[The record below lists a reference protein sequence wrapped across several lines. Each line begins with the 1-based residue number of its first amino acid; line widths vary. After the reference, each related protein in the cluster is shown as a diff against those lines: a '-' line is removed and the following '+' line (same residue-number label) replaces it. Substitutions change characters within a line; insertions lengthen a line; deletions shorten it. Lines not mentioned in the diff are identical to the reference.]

1 MKGDAPLNNK
11 VRIYDLA
18 KKLNKSNKELM
29 AILERMGV
37 PFKSHSSSIDAET
50 AQTVE
55 ALIAEEKKNSGEEA
69 VKTTKQDRTEPQAPK
84 DAPRPAPK
92 EPQPQQPVEK
102 KENKE
107 KKAARAV
114 EIREGSTVKTV
125 AEAMGISSAEAVKA
139 LMAGKMMVPATA
151 AADAKVRDVLSRA
164 FKVEFTVLP
173 PDTEKKKDITPQPKK
188 AGKGVPEKR
197 PAKLVERPPI
207 VTVMGHVD
215 HGKTTLL
222 DHIRHS
228 NVTAQEAGGI
238 TQHIG
243 AYIVMHEGKPIV
255 FLDTPGHEAFTAM
268 RARGANVTDIVILVI
283 GADDGVMPQTREA
296 IDHIKAAGVP
306 LVVAINKID
315 KPTANP
321 DRVRQQLSEL
331 EVFLEGWG
339 GEVGAVE
346 VSAKTGLGIPD
357 LLERVLLEAEMQ
369 ELKGDPGA
377 PAEGV
382 VIEAR
387 LDKGKG
393 PVATVIV
400 KNGTLQR
407 GDIVLFRTAWGKTR
421 ALFDWAGNP
430 IKKAGPSIPVE
441 ILGLD
446 EVPQPGETFTIARS
460 EREARDALLE
470 ARARERDA
478 GTAARR
484 ASLEDLYSQLQEGQR
499 PHLSLVVKCDVQG
512 SLEALCASLEKL
524 ETNEVGISIVHRGVG
539 RIAESDVM
547 LASTSNAVIIG
558 FNVRPDA
565 NARRVAEVDGVEI
578 RTYNVIYDVIDD
590 VKAAM
595 GGLLK
600 PILREESLGEVEI
613 REIFRVPKAGK
624 IAGCHVLQGVI
635 RRSAKVRIVRDGIV
649 IWDGKIA
656 TLRHFKD
663 EAREVKAG
671 MDCGVA
677 LEGYQDFEA
686 GDILEVYEVIEEK
699 RSL

>member
-1 MKGDAPLNNK
+1 MNNK
-11 VRIYDLA
+11 IRIYELA
-18 KKLNKSNKELM
+18 KKLKRESKELM
-29 AILERMGV
+29 AVLENLG
-37 PFKSHSSSIDAET
+37 FKVKTHMSSIDAET
-50 AQTVE
+50 AQAVE
-55 ALIAEEKKNSGEEA
+55 EILADVSNLNNLNNNNNKAKAEAKEPEVKEIKKEVIIKEEE
-69 VKTTKQDRTEPQAPK
+69 VKDLKKDLKVVKEAKQEVKEVIKEVKQEIKEIKNKETKAIKDNKQD
-84 DAPRPAPK
+84 
-92 EPQPQQPVEK
+92 
-102 KENKE
+102 
-107 KKAARAV
+107 
-114 EIREGSTVKTV
+114 G
-125 AEAMGISSAEAVKA
+125 
-139 LMAGKMMVPATA
+139 
-151 AADAKVRDVLSRA
+151 
-164 FKVEFTVLP
+164 
-173 PDTEKKKDITPQPKK
+173 
-188 AGKGVPEKR
+188 
-197 PAKLVERPPI
+197 LVERPPI

-222 DHIRHS
+222 DYIRHS

-243 AYIVMHEGKPIV
+243 AYIVMHEGRPIV

-268 RARGANVTDIVILVI
+268 RARGANVTDIVILVVS
-283 GADDGVMPQTREA
+283 ADDGVMPQTKEA
-296 IDHIKAAGVP
+296 INHIKAAGVP

-315 KPTANP
+315 KPAANP
-321 DRVRQQLSEL
+321 DRVRQQLTEL
-331 EVFLEGWG
+331 GIYLEGWG

-346 VSAKTGLGIPD
+346 VSAKTGKGVPD

-369 ELKGDPGA
+369 ELKGR
-377 PAEGV
+377 PAANPEGV

-400 KNGTLQR
+400 KDGTLKH
-407 GDIVLFRTAWGKTR
+407 GDIVLFNSAWGKTR
-421 ALFDWAGNP
+421 ALFDWAGKP

-446 EVPQPGETFTIARS
+446 EVPQPGESFRVVSS
-460 EREARDALLE
+460 EREARAALME
-470 ARARERDA
+470 IKAQERDA
-478 GTAARR
+478 GAQAKRT
-484 ASLEDLYSQLQEGQR
+484 SLEDLYSQLQEGQI
-499 PHLSLVVKCDVQG
+499 PQLSLVVKCDVQG

-524 ETNEVGISIVHRGVG
+524 ATNEVGVSIVHRGVG

-547 LASTSNAVIIG
+547 LASTSSAVIIG

-565 NARRVAEVDGVEI
+565 NAKRAAEVSGVEI
-578 RTYNVIYDVIDD
+578 RVYNVIYDVIDD

-600 PILREESLGEVEI
+600 PVLREETLGEVEI

-624 IAGCHVLQGVI
+624 IAGCHVTRGVI
-635 RRSAKVRIVRDGIV
+635 KRTGKVRVIRDGIV
-649 IWDGKIA
+649 IWDGRIA

-677 LEGYQDFEA
+677 LEGFQDFEA
-686 GDILEVYEVIEEK
+686 GDLLEAYDVIEEK

>member
-1 MKGDAPLNNK
+1 MNNK
-11 VRIYDLA
+11 IRIYELA
-18 KKLNKSNKELM
+18 KKLNRESKELM
-29 AILERMGV
+29 SVLENLKINVKTHM
-37 PFKSHSSSIDAET
+37 SSIDAET
-50 AQTVE
+50 AQIVE
-55 ALIAEEKKNSGEEA
+55 EILAEAESNSNSNNKNNRNNKDKNKNNNKAENKKAESKEPE
-69 VKTTKQDRTEPQAPK
+69 VKAAKPEVKEIKEVKQEVKQEITSKESQAIKDNKQD
-84 DAPRPAPK
+84 
-92 EPQPQQPVEK
+92 
-102 KENKE
+102 
-107 KKAARAV
+107 
-114 EIREGSTVKTV
+114 G
-125 AEAMGISSAEAVKA
+125 
-139 LMAGKMMVPATA
+139 
-151 AADAKVRDVLSRA
+151 
-164 FKVEFTVLP
+164 
-173 PDTEKKKDITPQPKK
+173 
-188 AGKGVPEKR
+188 
-197 PAKLVERPPI
+197 LVERPPI

-222 DHIRHS
+222 DYIRHS

-243 AYIVMHEGKPIV
+243 AYIVIHEGRQIV

-268 RARGANVTDIVILVI
+268 RARGANVTDIVILVVS
-283 GADDGVMPQTREA
+283 ADDGVMPQTREA
-296 IDHIKAAGVP
+296 INHIKAAGVP

-321 DRVRQQLSEL
+321 DRVRQQLTEL
-331 EVFLEGWG
+331 GVYLEGWG

-346 VSAKTGLGIPD
+346 VSAKSGKGVPD

-369 ELKGDPGA
+369 ELKGRPNA
-377 PAEGV
+377 KPEGV

-400 KNGTLQR
+400 KDGTLKH
-407 GDIVLFRTAWGKTR
+407 GDIVLFNSAWGKTR
-421 ALFDWAGNP
+421 ALFDWAGKP

-446 EVPQPGETFTIARS
+446 EVPQPGESFRVVNS
-460 EREARDALLE
+460 EREARAALME
-470 ARARERDA
+470 IKAQERDA
-478 GTAARR
+478 GAQAKK
-484 ASLEDLYSQLQEGQR
+484 ASLEDLYSQLQEGQI

-524 ETNEVGISIVHRGVG
+524 ATNEVGVSIVHKGVG

-565 NARRVAEVDGVEI
+565 NAKRAAEVSGVEI
-578 RTYNVIYDVIDD
+578 RVYNVIYDVIDD

-595 GGLLK
+595 SGLLK
-600 PILREESLGEVEI
+600 PVLREETLGEVEI

-624 IAGCHVLQGVI
+624 IAGCHVMQGVI
-635 RRSAKVRIVRDGIV
+635 KRTGKVRIIRDGIV
-649 IWDGKIA
+649 IWDGKIS

-677 LEGYQDFEA
+677 FEGFQDFEA
-686 GDILEVYEVIEEK
+686 GDILEAYDVIEEK

>member
-1 MKGDAPLNNK
+1 MNNK
-11 VRIYDLA
+11 IRIYELA
-18 KKLNKSNKELM
+18 KKLNKESKELM
-29 AILERMGV
+29 AVLESLKVNVKTHM
-37 PFKSHSSSIDAET
+37 SSIDAET
-50 AQTVE
+50 AQIVE
-55 ALIAEEKKNSGEEA
+55 EILAEADSNSNSNNKNNKNKNNRNNKDNKDKDKNNNKAENKK
-69 VKTTKQDRTEPQAPK
+69 P
-84 DAPRPAPK
+84 
-92 EPQPQQPVEK
+92 
-102 KENKE
+102 ENKE
-107 KKAARAV
+107 PEVK
-114 EIREGSTVKTV
+114 EIKQEIKEVKQ
-125 AEAMGISSAEAVKA
+125 EVKQ
-139 LMAGKMMVPATA
+139 
-151 AADAKVRDVLSRA
+151 
-164 FKVEFTVLP
+164 EI
-173 PDTEKKKDITPQPKK
+173 KDKESQAIKDNKQD
-188 AGKGVPEKR
+188 G
-197 PAKLVERPPI
+197 LVERPPI

-222 DHIRHS
+222 DYIRHS

-243 AYIVMHEGKPIV
+243 AYIVMHEGRQIV

-268 RARGANVTDIVILVI
+268 RARGANVTDIVILVVS
-283 GADDGVMPQTREA
+283 ADDGVMPQTREA
-296 IDHIKAAGVP
+296 INHIKAAGVP

-321 DRVRQQLSEL
+321 DRVRQQLTEL
-331 EVFLEGWG
+331 GVYLEGWG

-346 VSAKTGLGIPD
+346 VSAKSGKGVPD

-369 ELKGDPGA
+369 ELKGRPNA
-377 PAEGV
+377 NPVGV

-400 KNGTLQR
+400 KDGTLKH
-407 GDIVLFRTAWGKTR
+407 GDIVLFNSAWGKTR
-421 ALFDWAGNP
+421 ALFDWAGKP

-446 EVPQPGETFTIARS
+446 EVPQPGESFRVVNS
-460 EREARDALLE
+460 EREARAALME
-470 ARARERDA
+470 IKAQERDA
-478 GTAARR
+478 GAQAKK
-484 ASLEDLYSQLQEGQR
+484 ASLEDLYSQLQEGQI

-524 ETNEVGISIVHRGVG
+524 ATNEVGVSIVHKGVG

-565 NARRVAEVDGVEI
+565 NAKRAAEVSGVEI
-578 RTYNVIYDVIDD
+578 RVYNVIYDVIDD

-595 GGLLK
+595 SGLLK
-600 PILREESLGEVEI
+600 PVLREETLGEVEI

-624 IAGCHVLQGVI
+624 IAGCHVMQGVI
-635 RRSAKVRIVRDGIV
+635 KRTGKVRIIRDGIV
-649 IWDGKIA
+649 IWDGKIS

-677 LEGYQDFEA
+677 FEGFQDFEA
-686 GDILEVYEVIEEK
+686 GDILEAYDVIEEK